1 MFPSLYTGII
11 QYFFQHTVTI
21 WSPSGETIDF
31 PYLLACVHWHKVHP
45 HSGFYCGF
53 AHSSM
58 FAIIQSWMCRSIYV
72 SRCTLLGSKGWNLKF
87 SLCGSDKSASV
98 GYPFYRPMS
107 NCTFSDYR
115 SLNLRGPLRLFNERS
130 MNTSDFLV
138 LKLPYHTA
146 CFGHIPTICINSLSL
161 VVYC

>member
-1 MFPSLYTGII
+1 
-11 QYFFQHTVTI
+11 
-21 WSPSGETIDF
+21 
-31 PYLLACVHWHKVHP
+31 
-45 HSGFYCGF
+45 
-53 AHSSM
+53 
-58 FAIIQSWMCRSIYV
+58 
-72 SRCTLLGSKGWNLKF
+72 
-87 SLCGSDKSASV
+87 
-98 GYPFYRPMS
+98 MS

-161 VVYC
+161 VVYCYTCPGIKDNNTFFWLSQGIYSYLSSGTCDQTNEAIIKIPNYQ